1 MGRHDMDSPAVYMAK
16 LHGQHLDEADRFLH
30 AANGMGPPN
39 SNSMALIGI
48 GHALMALNVTMERIA
63 DRLEEIDFESI
74 GTGEQA

>member
-1 MGRHDMDSPAVYMAK
+1 MDSPAVYMAK
-16 LHGQHLDEADRFLH
+16 LHGQHLDQADKFLD
-30 AANGMGPPN
+30 AAQEDA
-39 SNSMALIGI
+39 SSSMVLIGI